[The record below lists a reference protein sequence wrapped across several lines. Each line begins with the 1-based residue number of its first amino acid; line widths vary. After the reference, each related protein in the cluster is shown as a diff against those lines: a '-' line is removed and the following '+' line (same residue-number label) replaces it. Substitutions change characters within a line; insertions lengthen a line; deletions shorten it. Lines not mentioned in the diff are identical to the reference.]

1 MQENQQPQ
9 SPVLTIQ
16 LNVDQINVILSQ
28 LGKLPYETIFPLM
41 ASIRGQ
47 ASQQLEQL
55 NQTQAAAAQQAEVTA
70 TETPAE

>member
-41 ASIRGQ
+41 TSIRGQ
-47 ASQQLEQL
+47 AGQQLEQIA
-55 NQTQAAAAQQAEVTA
+55 QAAAAQQAEETA